1 MALVD
6 FAKLKST
13 LANSKFQKENN
24 ALYQTILG
32 LIEGGKK
39 RQDEDIIALKLVQ
52 ATFDALRA
60 IVVWEA
66 DTTSAPVTF
75 VLDEYVFAPKMV
87 IFKDVA
93 GNAAANNIT
102 LTGTVEGVVNP
113 VINTDFGIFRVYKSP
128 VDGNYYTW

>member
-39 RQDEDIIALKLVQ
+39 RQDEDIIALRLVQ

-102 LTGTVEGVVNP
+102 LTGTVEGVVDP

-128 VDGNYYTW
+128 TDGNYYTW